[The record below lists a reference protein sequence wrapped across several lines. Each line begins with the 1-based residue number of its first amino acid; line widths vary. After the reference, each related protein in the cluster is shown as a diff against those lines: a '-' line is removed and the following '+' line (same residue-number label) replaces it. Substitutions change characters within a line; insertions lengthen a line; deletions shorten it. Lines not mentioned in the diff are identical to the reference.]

1 MGGREKK
8 EREKKK
14 LSKKMSEIFIRH
26 LFHSKQTMHRTM
38 KMRDTAACGGE
49 SMLCSHDVV

>member
-8 EREKKK
+8 EREKKI